1 MDKEKLKNTVNILLL
16 VVTIGILVY
25 FCVHENNLLT
35 LINAM
40 PNLNYFWVIAALISM
55 GMCWIFDSMTI
66 NGIMSDMLKKK
77 YSKFLSFKTTMTGQ
91 FFSAITPLGIAGQP
105 MQIVELTH
113 QNVEAGK
120 AISILVRK
128 FLIYQSTMAV
138 YSLTVILLKTH
149 MFMSRVDNFIVL
161 TLIGFFSQ
169 CFTVILLLL
178 FYINK
183 SFTTKIIELFV
194 NLLSKIRIIKNADKY
209 INKIKSELNFFL
221 ENNKSMRG
229 NLSLTIRLYFFTFL
243 QLTFLFLVPF
253 FVYKAFNNA
262 GYPVIDMI
270 ATQSFVNMISS
281 YTPLP
286 GAAGT
291 TEGMFLLL
299 FCTFFEVSVVT
310 PAMIVCRFITYYLN
324 IIVGFIVIKIKKTVN
339 KKTLLKN

>member
-1 MDKEKLKNTVNILLL
+1 MDKEKVKNTINVLLF
-16 VVTIGILVY
+16 VVTIGILAY
-25 FCVHENNLLT
+25 FCIHENNLFT
-35 LINAM
+35 LISAM
-40 PNLNYFWVIAALISM
+40 PELNYFWLIAALIAM
-55 GMCWIFDSMTI
+55 GLCWLFDSMTI

-77 YSKFLSFKTTMTGQ
+77 YSKFLSLKTTMTGQ
-91 FFSAITPLGIAGQP
+91 FFSSITPLGIAGQP
-105 MQIVELTH
+105 MQILELTR
-113 QNVEAGK
+113 QNIEAGK

-138 YSLTVILLKTH
+138 YSLTVIFLKTH
-149 MFMSRVDNFIVL
+149 MFMSRVDNFIIL

-169 CFTVILLLL
+169 CFTVVLLLL

-183 SFTTKIIELFV
+183 SFTTKIIECFIT
-194 NLLSKIRIIKNADKY
+194 LLSKIKIIKNADKY
-209 INKIKSELNFFL
+209 IKKIKNELNFFL

-229 NLSLTIRLYFFTFL
+229 NIKLSIKLYFFTFL

-253 FVYKAFNNA
+253 FVYKSFNNE

-291 TEGMFLLL
+291 TEGMFLIL
-299 FCTFFEVSVVT
+299 FCTFFDVSVVT
-310 PAMIVCRFITYYLN
+310 PAMIVCRLITYYLN
-324 IIVGFIVIKIKKTVN
+324 IIIGFIVIKIKRPAN
-339 KKTLLKN
+339 KKFS

>member
-1 MDKEKLKNTVNILLL
+1 MDKEKIKKTINILLF

-40 PNLNYFWVIAALISM
+40 PSLNYFWVIASLLSM
-55 GMCWIFDSMTI
+55 IMCWIFDSMTI

-77 YSKFLSFKTTMTGQ
+77 YSKFLSFKTTITGQ

-105 MQIVELTH
+105 MQIVELTR
-113 QNVEAGK
+113 QRVEVGK

-128 FLIYQSTMAV
+128 FLIYQSTMAI

-149 MFMSRVDNFIVL
+149 MFMSRVDNFIIL

-169 CFTVILLLL
+169 CFTVVLLLL

-183 SFTTKIIELFV
+183 SFTTKIIEFFIK
-194 NLLSKIRIIKNADKY
+194 LLSKIKIIKNADKY
-209 INKIKSELNFFL
+209 IKKIKNELNFFL

-229 NLSLTIRLYFFTFL
+229 NIKLSIKLYLFTFL

-253 FVYKAFNNA
+253 FVYKSFNNE

-291 TEGMFLLL
+291 TEGMFLIL
-299 FCTFFEVSVVT
+299 FCTFFDVSVVT
-310 PAMIVCRFITYYLN
+310 PAMIVCRLITYYLN
-324 IIVGFIVIKIKKTVN
+324 IIIGFIVIRIKKPIN
-339 KKTLLKN
+339 KILS